1 MSLARSLSIIGI
13 GIVGILITHFSQ
25 LKEIG
30 RSDIIVVLCHFHLRI
45 MPTHVPRLR
54 FALLTKDPELKSR
67 VTRRD
72 LQHMVKVV
80 DDCSSLEIAMESED
94 FTGVILDEP
103 SPDVLPNLSEL
114 NGQLNLSKTF
124 VYAGPL
130 TAWRT
135 LNQIPQIMGA
145 QEDDGPTVDPKDVIL
160 ASYVEKKIGDFVRA
174 MNVGS
179 GKKLYPTL
187 MRAVEQPLIEL
198 ALRETHGNQIKAA
211 RLLGLNRNTLRKKI
225 SEFEISVN
233 QAKQTAQGK
242 GKRSTPDPAT

>member
-1 MSLARSLSIIGI
+1 M
-13 GIVGILITHFSQ
+13 T
-25 LKEIG
+25 
-30 RSDIIVVLCHFHLRI
+30 
-45 MPTHVPRLR
+45 PHVPQLR

-67 VTRRD
+67 VTGRD
-72 LQHMVKVV
+72 LQHTVKVL
-80 DDCSSLEIAMESED
+80 DDYSSLETAMGSEE

-103 SPDVLPNLSEL
+103 GPDVLPNLSEL
-114 NGQLNLSKTF
+114 NGRLNLSKTF

-145 QEDDGPTVDPKDVIL
+145 QEADGPEVDPKDVNL

-179 GKKLYPTL
+179 GKNLYPTL
-187 MRAVEQPLIEL
+187 MRAVERPLIEL

-225 SEFEISVN
+225 TEFEISVS
-233 QAKQTAQGK
+233 QAKQTAPE
-242 GKRSTPDPAT
+242 KRKRATPDQAR